1 MTTESAAPRS
11 SEESL
16 GQRAMR
22 AFTGVI
28 GVAVILSAAVL
39 LNPSWG
45 AWTRLA
51 IVPLVICS
59 VLAVLVTV
67 ARIMLRLRGSR
78 TSRLVAGLAPLLGPS
93 WDAKRDL
100 RTSRFSR
107 GRPRR
112 VKIDYPDSISDR
124 DPEWRRRVEEMVRQ
138 RIEVEKVTSTWDT
151 RRGRVVIDAWAAT
164 TENDREELQREAAQ
178 KRAHD
183 ILRPM
188 FGTEITV
195 TVTDWEEPAKENAS

>member
-1 MTTESAAPRS
+1 MTTESPSIRTA
-11 SEESL
+11 EEPL
-16 GQRAMR
+16 GQRVMR
-22 AFTGVI
+22 TFTGVI
-28 GVAVILSAAVL
+28 GVVVILSVAVL

-59 VLAVLVTV
+59 VLAVLVTS
-67 ARIMLRLRGSR
+67 ARIILRVRRGR
-78 TSRLVAGLAPLLGPS
+78 TTRLVAGLTPLLGQS
-93 WDAKRDL
+93 WDEKRDL
-100 RTSRFSR
+100 RASRFSR

-112 VKIDYPDSISDR
+112 VKINYPDSISDR

-138 RIEVEKVTSTWDT
+138 RIDAEKVTSTWDT

-164 TENDREELQREAAQ
+164 TDTDRQELQREAAQ

-195 TVTDWEEPAKENAS
+195 TVTDWEENAKEHAS